1 MNAHTWMPVQ
11 YKTYSKMAAENEARV
26 GQLIIIVHK
35 HMKKIILHHFRPQI
49 SSLLKIFCSGDT
61 DIG

>member
-35 HMKKIILHHFRPQI
+35 HMKKIILDQM
-49 SSLLKIFCSGDT
+49 
-61 DIG
+61 